1 MTVDRDSFRDSM
13 AHLGAAVNIVTT
25 CGPAG
30 RCGFTASAICSL
42 TDDPPTLIVC
52 MNRNSKQNA
61 AFKANAVACVN
72 TLTANQRDLSE
83 IFAGRNGL
91 DMPQRFAAA
100 DWTEMATG
108 AAVLKNALVSFDC
121 QIEQTLEIGTHSLF
135 VCRVLALTP
144 CRNEMALMYFK
155 RTFHAVG
162 DLPASNQ

>member
-30 RCGFTASAICSL
+30 QCGFTASSICSL

-52 MNRNSKQNA
+52 MNRSSKQNA
-61 AFKANAVACVN
+61 AFKANTVACVN
-72 TLTANQRDLSE
+72 TLTAGQKELSE
-83 IFAGRNGL
+83 IFAGRKNL

-100 DWTEMATG
+100 EWTAMTTG
-108 AAVLKNALVSFDC
+108 APVLNGALVSFDC
-121 QIEQTLEIGTHSLF
+121 QIEQTLEIGSHSLF

-144 CRNEMALMYFK
+144 CRDEMALMYF
-155 RTFHAVG
+155 RRAFHAVG
-162 DLPASNQ
+162 KLGKAN